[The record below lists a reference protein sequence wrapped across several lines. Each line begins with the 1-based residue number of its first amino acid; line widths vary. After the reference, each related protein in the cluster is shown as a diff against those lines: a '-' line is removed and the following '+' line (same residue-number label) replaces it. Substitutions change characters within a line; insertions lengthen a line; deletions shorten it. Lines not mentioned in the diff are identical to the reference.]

1 MLQAA
6 LLDCPFLDPFPFSE
20 NSFVASEVYVGGC
33 DVVQALVVTLGVV
46 VFDEGPD
53 LALKITGQV
62 VILQQNS
69 VLHGLMPALDLAL
82 SLRVEWRSA
91 DMVHL
96 LILQPFGQIARDVA
110 GTVVAE
116 QTGFVPDHGL
126 VAA

>member
-6 LLDCPFLDPFPFSE
+6 LLDCLFLDFFPFPE
-20 NSFVASEVYVGGC
+20 YSFVAAEVDVGGC
-33 DVVQALVVTLGVV
+33 DVVQALVVSLVV
-46 VFDEGPD
+46 VIFDEGPD

-62 VILQQNS
+62 VIFQQNP
-69 VLHGLMPALDLAL
+69 VLHGLMPTLDLAL
-82 SLRVEWRSA
+82 SLRVEWRST

-96 LILQPFGQIARDVA
+96 LTLQPFSQIARDVA